1 MLALPKAELALC
13 CQFSEDEE
21 AGRRGQTLPA
31 VVNDRAEAAP
41 GPPVTTPAPPV
52 TTPTPVAVT
61 TPTPTSSAS
70 ASPEQRSSLAALQAW
85 IQKKIKSYT
94 LGRAMYAGM
103 SLLPILDMISDVALI
118 TYFYLPSGYW
128 KSALVVWYII
138 YQSLRFITC
147 YAPLHPKPSW
157 RTLFLLY
164 VPGMLL
170 PNYPEIMK
178 PSVAASAGAAPTE
191 ENQRAPPLI
200 R

>member
-21 AGRRGQTLPA
+21 AGRRGHPPPA

-41 GPPVTTPAPPV
+41 GPPATTTAGAAGDARRPLSQRDDADPDIFHFG
-52 TTPTPVAVT
+52 A
-61 TPTPTSSAS
+61 
-70 ASPEQRSSLAALQAW
+70 PEQRSGLAALQAW

-103 SLLPILDMISDVALI
+103 ALLPILDMISDVALI

-147 YAPLHPKPSW
+147 YAPSPPQSRPGGRSSCCTCRACCS
-157 RTLFLLY
+157 RTT
-164 VPGMLL
+164 PR
-170 PNYPEIMK
+170 
-178 PSVAASAGAAPTE
+178 S
-191 ENQRAPPLI
+191 
-200 R
+200 